1 MSPVVNVAAASAPP
15 RNSSNI
21 ASSKAR
27 SHSARSYLHKQYL
40 KVGLNR
46 LQKRRPK
53 GGLKSTLIHPSDPWP
68 LPGHPEA
75 MKMGCRGGYFHTVP
89 GKRFLRS
96 RTSASR
102 SSTKLT
108 LAAEVF
114 VLGAQAI
121 LERTHSTSRR
131 RQAAYGYDREGQ
143 RRGDP
148 DQRFHRRPR
157 GPTAFGRRAG

>member
-46 LQKRRPK
+46 LQKHRPK

-75 MKMGCRGGYFHTVP
+75 MKMGCRRVYFHTSAW
-89 GKRFLRS
+89 GIL
-96 RTSASR
+96 RTSHSR
-102 SSTKLT
+102 SSTK
-108 LAAEVF
+108 F
-114 VLGAQAI
+114 SLGMRNTPA
-121 LERTHSTSRR
+121 
-131 RQAAYGYDREGQ
+131 
-143 RRGDP
+143 
-148 DQRFHRRPR
+148 
-157 GPTAFGRRAG
+157 